1 MKYYPFSGS
10 DPTNSNRMKKTSFFF
25 LLIFFLS
32 FQSGDYKLKYSIPFT
47 DVKFFTTDNLG
58 NAYVITGNQ
67 LLRFNQDGKPSLNFS
82 ESTLGELRSV
92 DASDPLKTILFYP
105 DFGRLILLNSQ
116 LAVQSAVHL
125 KEIGIYQPMLACGS
139 AYGGYWIFDRQDF
152 QLKKVDLNL
161 RIAFQSGE
169 MMNVTGINVNPDF
182 ITEYNG
188 SVYLK
193 DPRNG
198 LFVFDRFGTYHKRI
212 PLGEVTSFQVIEN
225 EILYVSSDTLK
236 AYHLKT
242 LNERE
247 ILLPAHGAIKSA
259 RIENSQLYLLTSD
272 SLAFYS
278 F

>member
-1 MKYYPFSGS
+1 
-10 DPTNSNRMKKTSFFF
+10 MKKILFFSLF
-25 LLIFFLS
+25 LCLLG
-32 FQSGDYKLKYSIPFT
+32 FQSGEYKLKYSIPFSEAR
-47 DVKFFTTDNLG
+47 FFTTDNLG
-58 NAYVITGNQ
+58 NAYVIAGNQ
-67 LLRFNQDGKPSLNFS
+67 LLRFNPEGKPHQNFS

-116 LAVQSAVHL
+116 LAVQSVVHL

-161 RIAFQSGE
+161 QITVQSGE
-169 MMNVTGINVNPDF
+169 MMNVTGMDVNPDF

-212 PLGEVTSFQVIEN
+212 PLGEITSFQVIEH
-225 EILYVSSDTLK
+225 EVLYVSEDKLK
-236 AYHLKT
+236 AFHLKT

-247 ILLPAHGAIKSA
+247 ILLPSHGSIKNA
-259 RIENSQLYLLTSD
+259 RIENNQLYLLTSD